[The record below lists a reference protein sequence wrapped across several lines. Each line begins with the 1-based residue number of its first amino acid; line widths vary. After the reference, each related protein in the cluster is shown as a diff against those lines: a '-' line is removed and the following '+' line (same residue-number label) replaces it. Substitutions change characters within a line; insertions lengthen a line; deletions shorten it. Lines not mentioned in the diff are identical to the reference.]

1 MRTNKEIR
9 SEAKFI
15 PAGKK
20 AVCLHSAI
28 ASLQVNKEKITAFLT
43 DKREISIP
51 TAWLTDK
58 TANLPQL
65 QNFQIWDGVEIYWPD
80 LKEIIGVENFTNG
93 LGACCDYH

>member
-28 ASLQVNKEKITAFLT
+28 ANLQVDREKITAFLT

-51 TAWLTDK
+51 TNWLTDK
-58 TANLPQL
+58 PFSLTQL
-65 QNFQIWDGVEIYWPD
+65 QNFQIWDGLEIYWPD
-80 LKEIIGVENFTNG
+80 LKEIIGVETFTNG

>member
-28 ASLQVNKEKITAFLT
+28 ANLQVDREKITAFLT

-51 TAWLTDK
+51 T
-58 TANLPQL
+58 N
-65 QNFQIWDGVEIYWPD
+65 
-80 LKEIIGVENFTNG
+80 
-93 LGACCDYH
+93 

>member
-15 PAGKK
+15 PVGKK

-28 ASLQVNKEKITAFLT
+28 TNLQVDKEKITAFLT

-51 TAWLTDK
+51 T
-58 TANLPQL
+58 N
-65 QNFQIWDGVEIYWPD
+65 
-80 LKEIIGVENFTNG
+80 
-93 LGACCDYH
+93 